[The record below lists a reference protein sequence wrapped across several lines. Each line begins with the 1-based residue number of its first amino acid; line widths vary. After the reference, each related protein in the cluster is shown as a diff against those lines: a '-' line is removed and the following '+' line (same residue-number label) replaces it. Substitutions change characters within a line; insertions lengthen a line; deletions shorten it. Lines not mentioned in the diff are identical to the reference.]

1 MDFNNHMK
9 QFLILLSLIL
19 LTACGAKIHPLEEP
33 AKFRLPQVVKSED
46 LIQEPEQS
54 PEHEIIEEENIEE
67 ENSTAAE

>member
-19 LTACGAKIHPLEEP
+19 LTACGPKIHPLEEP

-54 PEHEIIEEENIEE
+54 PENEIIEEENIEE
-67 ENSTAAE
+67 ENSTATE